1 MTQAAYT
8 VDEWCTRRRLC
19 RASFYK
25 LLKQGKAP
33 RTYYVGN
40 RQYISA
46 EADADWQAERE
57 ADSSRAAQE
66 VAA

>member
-25 LLKQGKAP
+25 LLKQGKGP

-46 EADADWQAERE
+46 DADAAWQAERE
-57 ADSSRAAQE
+57 NESRVSVTEAA
-66 VAA
+66 